1 MKNNKN
7 IIIIT
12 LLVVIAAMAVAY
24 SAFATQLTINGQ
36 SQIVREW
43 NVKIIGIEAQDV
55 SEGCDEGTPTFT
67 NSTAT
72 FSAKLK
78 KPGDSITYQI
88 IIKNLGTID
97 ATLSSAKFTPDDE
110 KGSPAITYIATKPS
124 DSLKAGETTTVTIT
138 VTYNADITEVP
149 SITTKTI
156 TGIIEYVQ
164 D

>member
-1 MKNNKN
+1 MRNNKN

-12 LLVVIAAMAVAY
+12 LLVVIAVMTVAY

-36 SQIVREW
+36 SQIVGEW

-72 FSAKLK
+72 FSAKLQ

-88 IIKNLGTID
+88 TIKNSGTID
-97 ATLSSAKFTPDDE
+97 ATLSSATFTPDE
-110 KGSPAITYIATKPS
+110 ENGSPDITYTATQPS
-124 DSLKAGETTTVTIT
+124 TSLKTGETTTVTIT
-138 VTYNADITEVP
+138 VTYNANTTGVS

-156 TGIIEYVQ
+156 TGVIEYVQ
-164 D
+164 A